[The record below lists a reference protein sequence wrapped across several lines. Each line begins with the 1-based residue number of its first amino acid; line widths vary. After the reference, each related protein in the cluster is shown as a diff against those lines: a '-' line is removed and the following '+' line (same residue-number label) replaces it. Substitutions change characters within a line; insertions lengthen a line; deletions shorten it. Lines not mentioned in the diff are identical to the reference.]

1 MLIQMNIKTSKH
13 TQMIN
18 ITGTVQKA
26 VTESGVKEGICT
38 VFIPHTTA
46 AVTINE
52 NADPDV
58 VRDFTMEI
66 NKIVPWEDGYQHM
79 EGNSAAHL
87 KASMIG
93 FSELVIIDEGRLV
106 LGTWQGI
113 YFCEFDGPRSRKLY
127 LKITEDA
134 DTADR

>member
-1 MLIQMNIKTSKH
+1 MLTKLSVNTSKH
-13 TQMIN
+13 TQMLN
-18 ITGTVQKA
+18 ITGMIQRCV
-26 VTESGVKEGICT
+26 EDSGVRSGLCT

-66 NKIVPWEDGYQHM
+66 NKLVPWENGYLHM

-93 FSELVIIDEGRLV
+93 FSEQIIIEDGRLV

-113 YFCEFDGPRSRKLY
+113 YFCEYDGPRRRSVYVKLMG
-127 LKITEDA
+127 D
-134 DTADR
+134 

>member
-1 MLIQMNIKTSKH
+1 MLTKLSVNTSKH
-13 TQMIN
+13 TQMLN
-18 ITGTVQKA
+18 ITNLIQKTV
-26 VTESGVKEGICT
+26 EDSGVRSGVCT

-58 VRDFTMEI
+58 VRDFTREI
-66 NKIVPWEDGYQHM
+66 NKLVPWEDGYQHM

-93 FSELVIIDEGRLV
+93 FSEQIIIEDGRLV

-113 YFCEFDGPRSRKLY
+113 YFCEYDGPRRRSVYVKLMG
-127 LKITEDA
+127 D
-134 DTADR
+134 